1 MYIVFLKCREDTGL
15 LLFLVCIAY
24 LEEFHKF
31 ISFNIS
37 FVDDALRHVK
47 VKIICF
53 LFLFR
58 RSVVSPT
65 SPELLWSSISPQA
78 IIY

>member
-1 MYIVFLKCREDTGL
+1 MYMVSLKCREDSGL

-24 LEEFHKF
+24 LEEFQKSV
-31 ISFNIS
+31 SFNIS
-37 FVDDALRHVK
+37 FVDDAFWHVK
-47 VKIICF
+47 VKIICYLF
-53 LFLFR
+53 LFL
-58 RSVVSPT
+58 RSVVSPA